1 MNDSPNTV
9 TNYDKRSIRDNLK
22 LVSWV
27 FLWTASS
34 VISQKAKAYGW
45 WEAEWITL
53 MSIAVNAALGLLLVH
68 YYRQM
73 LKRMDDLQ
81 RKIHLE
87 AISISFGLGLV
98 LSISYTIL
106 VTWGYIINEQVSDIF
121 TLMCIS
127 YAAAIVL
134 NTVRY
139 K

>member
-1 MNDSPNTV
+1 MNDSVNATS
-9 TNYDKRSIRDNLK
+9 NYDKRSIRDNLK
-22 LVSWV
+22 FVLWV
-27 FLWTASS
+27 FVWTASS
-34 VISQKAKAYGW
+34 VISQKAKYYGW

-53 MSIAVNAALGLLLVH
+53 LSIAVNAALGLLLVY

-73 LKRMDDLQ
+73 LNRMDDLQ

>member
-1 MNDSPNTV
+1 MNESPNAV

-22 LVSWV
+22 FVSWV

-34 VISQKAKAYGW
+34 VISQKAKAFGC

-73 LKRMDDLQ
+73 LNRMDDLQ

>member
-1 MNDSPNTV
+1 MNESPNAV

-22 LVSWV
+22 FVSWV

-34 VISQKAKAYGW
+34 VICQKAKAYGW

-73 LKRMDDLQ
+73 LNRMDDLQ

-106 VTWGYIINEQVSDIF
+106 VTWGYIINGQVSDIF

>member
-1 MNDSPNTV
+1 
-9 TNYDKRSIRDNLK
+9 
-22 LVSWV
+22 
-27 FLWTASS
+27 
-34 VISQKAKAYGW
+34 
-45 WEAEWITL
+45 

-73 LKRMDDLQ
+73 LNRMDDLQ

-106 VTWGYIINEQVSDIF
+106 LTWGYIINEQVSDIF

>member
-1 MNDSPNTV
+1 MNESPNAV

-22 LVSWV
+22 FVSWV

-34 VISQKAKAYGW
+34 VISQKAKVYGW

-73 LKRMDDLQ
+73 LNRMDDLQ

>member
-1 MNDSPNTV
+1 MNDSLNTGS
-9 TNYDKRSIRDNLK
+9 NYDKRSIRENLK
-22 LVSWV
+22 LVLWV
-27 FLWTASS
+27 FVWTASS

-53 MSIAVNAALGLLLVH
+53 LSIAINAALGLLLVH

-73 LKRMDDLQ
+73 LNRMDDLQ

-127 YAAAIVL
+127 YAAAIVS